1 MPQAQLTVIEID
13 NYSQRFGTSDYA
25 MFLCETE
32 SNQSVTVGVSHTSL
46 TASGISLNYLDP
58 LKGSTLIVRDTV
70 DRRSGEMNSV
80 TERIQGIVDGTILN
94 KNGDGPGIALVG
106 KGNCSIVK
114 SAGYVDE
121 MKDRDQGIASRVQ
134 VLKEKEKN
142 ATRLANQLAEKARLK
157 LAQAGIVVAPKA
169 TVVEPVAEL
178 ETNSEDIP
186 F

>member
-1 MPQAQLTVIEID
+1 MSQTKLTVINID
-13 NYSQRFGTSDYA
+13 NYSQNFGNSGYA

-32 SNQSVTVGVSHTSL
+32 SNQSVTVGVSHTAL

-58 LKGSTLIVRDTV
+58 LIGSNIIVRDTV
-70 DRRSGEMNSV
+70 NRRTGEMNAV
-80 TERIQGIVDGTILN
+80 TERIQGIVDGTILS
-94 KNGDGPGIALVG
+94 KSGDGPGIALVG

-169 TVVEPVAEL
+169 TTVEPIAEL
-178 ETNSEDIP
+178 EVNTEDIP